1 MNHLIANMNTYVT
14 IIICVVFVVNVLLPI
29 YVIWCIHSINKRL
42 KKLNSS
48 VDLFYSYY
56 KYKNKD

>member
-1 MNHLIANMNTYVT
+1 MNYLIANMNTYVT

-42 KKLNSS
+42 KKLNST

-56 KYKNKD
+56 K